1 MLCVHSWHH
10 TQSLARKIQVGR
22 LVFLSELAIYLFS
35 VINFL
40 ANKNKAWATLFPT
53 VSTTENNCLFCLAIC
68 HHLRGYFSSY
78 LMLVCSW

>member
-10 TQSLARKIQVGR
+10 PQSLARKIQVGR

-53 VSTTENNCLFCLAIC
+53 VSTKLGLHCFQQ
-68 HHLRGYFSSY
+68 
-78 LMLVCSW
+78 